1 MYDELKNK
9 PELRKSITHITL
21 SSIVLT
27 TIAVIIRLFTKN
39 PPETWVSALNIAGT
53 ISIVYYMGVFNSKF
67 TYLKWLAISKKNS
80 YKIFLIFIAIIFFAF
95 PFVLLFVHNLSVNI
109 FHTEN
114 ILVGYINWIY
124 IIVIMNF
131 TFILMHAMAFTM
143 IILLL
148 MAVVSRRVIKKDKS
162 NI

>member
-9 PELRKSITHITL
+9 LELRKSITHITL
-21 SSIVLT
+21 SITVLT

-39 PPETWVSALNIAGT
+39 PPESWVSALNIAGT

-67 TYLKWLAISKKNS
+67 TYLKWLAISKKFS
-80 YKIFLIFIAIIFFAF
+80 YKIFLVFIAIIFFAF
-95 PFVLLFVHNLSVNI
+95 PFVLLFVHNLSEYI

-114 ILVGYINWIY
+114 VLVNYISRIF
-124 IIVIMNF
+124 IIIIMNF
-131 TFILMHAMAFTM
+131 TFILMHAMSFTM

-148 MAVVSRRVIKKDKS
+148 MAVLSRRIMKKDKS